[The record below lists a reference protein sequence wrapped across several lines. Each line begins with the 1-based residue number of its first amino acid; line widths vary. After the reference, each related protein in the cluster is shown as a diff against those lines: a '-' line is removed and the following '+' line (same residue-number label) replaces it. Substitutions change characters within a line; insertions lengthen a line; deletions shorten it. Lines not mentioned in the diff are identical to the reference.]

1 MGKLDEIKRTTAALE
16 KSNRTFQ
23 PNCLPQKWVSAFAS
37 LPDFHTHDT
46 DVCDAAASTAFHVV
60 ALTASSGR
68 TASKGYTTTTIMMMT
83 IRIESTP

>member
-37 LPDFHTHDT
+37 LPDFHTYDT
-46 DVCDAAASTAFHVV
+46 AVCDAVASTA
-60 ALTASSGR
+60 SNGR
-68 TASKGYTTTTIMMMT
+68 TTSKGYTTTTIMMLT
-83 IRIESTP
+83 IRIEPTP